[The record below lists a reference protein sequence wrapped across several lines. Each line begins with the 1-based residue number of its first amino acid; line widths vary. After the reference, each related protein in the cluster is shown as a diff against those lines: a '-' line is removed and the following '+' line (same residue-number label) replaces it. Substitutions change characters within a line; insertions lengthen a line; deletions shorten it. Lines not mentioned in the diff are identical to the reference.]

1 MSVLLII
8 YGTRGIKSTK
18 ERGQFHC
25 PQCEAQSEYRLR
37 SVRRFFTLYFIP
49 LIPLDKQ
56 GEFVSCS
63 TCKGDFQP
71 AVLNYRPDTGN
82 TEFLN
87 NYEVAIKH
95 SMVRT
100 LLADGSRHQAQIDK
114 AHEII
119 NNFGHNDITKPE
131 MESYVTNIERMPGS
145 LQESMSKVNT
155 QMNDHGKEMV
165 IRAAFSVA
173 SANGPIEPSEISVM
187 QEIASAMNMEED
199 HMKRVMA
206 EMVAAL
212 KDA

>member
-1 MSVLLII
+1 MSALIII

-25 PQCEAQSEYRLR
+25 PQCETQRDYRLR

-56 GEFVSCS
+56 GEFVECNS
-63 TCKGDFQP
+63 CKGSYLP

-87 NYEVAIKH
+87 NYEAAIKH

-100 LLADGSRHQAQIDK
+100 MLADGSRHEAQLEK

-119 NNFGHNDITKPE
+119 NNFGHNDINRAE
-131 MESYVTNIERMPGS
+131 LDSYVTEIERMPGS
-145 LQESMSKVNT
+145 ISESMSKVNA
-155 QMNDHGKEMV
+155 QMNEHGKEMV
-165 IRAAFSVA
+165 IRSAFTVAA
-173 SANGPIEPSEISVM
+173 ANGPIDPNEIAVM
-187 QEIASAMNMEED
+187 QEISQAMNMDED
-199 HMKRVMA
+199 HMKRVLA
-206 EMVAAL
+206 EMVAAQ
-212 KDA
+212 KG